1 MVVLFV
7 SRFRKDLKTAP
18 KNVQQKVFEVI
29 EKLEAADNLEKS
41 GLDCRKIEGQKS
53 HEHYH
58 RIRIGNWRI
67 GIEYIRPG
75 VTLLRVLSRGEIYKS
90 FPPKS

>member
-7 SRFRKDLKTAP
+7 NWFRKDLKSVP
-18 KNVQQKVFEVI
+18 QNVQKKVLELI
-29 EKLEAADNLEKS
+29 AKLEAAENLENS
-41 GLDCRKIEGQKS
+41 GLDYRKMEGQKS
-53 HEHYH
+53 HESYY
-58 RIRIGNWRI
+58 RIRIGEWRV
-67 GIEYIRPG
+67 GIEYIHPG